1 MLKTPKSH
9 HSQLN
14 PDVFGTLS
22 LFFRDEMLM
31 FLNSVKAFLNVMDVF
46 CNSDKLNGSESRD
59 TDNRRDVR
67 LLNES
72 IERSYR
78 FNDLQNCINIKHYN
92 YNNWEFVCLNSL
104 ISNPVW
110 LKEEN
115 IFKLNSLFIV
125 KVYLWSKFKKQS
137 VGFWVVFICMSD
149 IINCNSDAQYI
160 IYIFFTL

>member
-9 HSQLN
+9 QSRLN

-31 FLNSVKAFLNVMDVF
+31 FLKSIKAFLNVMDVF

-67 LLNES
+67 PLNES
-72 IERSYR
+72 IKRSYR

-92 YNNWEFVCLNSL
+92 YNN
-104 ISNPVW
+104 
-110 LKEEN
+110 
-115 IFKLNSLFIV
+115 
-125 KVYLWSKFKKQS
+125 
-137 VGFWVVFICMSD
+137 
-149 IINCNSDAQYI
+149 
-160 IYIFFTL
+160 